1 MKAVNYK
8 SNFLKTRKTIQF
20 LSVSIFII
28 VQFSCNSSS
37 DKKEKVIVVQTPL
50 EEIIDAN
57 KKEVF
62 GLLNQTI
69 FNNSSD
75 LLPDST
81 TVTSLVKQ
89 LYGSE
94 KALWCDT
101 SILNSTATNF
111 LKIVKEASFYGLDS
125 SLYNLQELNNL
136 NDTLLRVPGN
146 KFLLAKAEWEFSK
159 SSILFFT
166 HLKYGFINHDNSDS
180 LYYQLKVDSLKQEDL
195 VQVKKSIE
203 NNELPSAIEN
213 LEPAFYEYKN
223 LVNSWKIFLQNRTI
237 SNTRIDVESL
247 KVDSFDTYIKTKE
260 ALILYGYLDTNLVKS
275 DSGWI
280 AVLKQFQ
287 LDHGL
292 KEDGRVGNASAH
304 ALSRSNEDRWLS
316 VLSSLEKLKWK
327 KREANSLIYANTPSY
342 TLKVVENNEVKEQYK
357 TIVGRTINRTP
368 VFDATMTY
376 LIVNPYWH
384 IPNSISSK
392 EILPKLKNDSS
403 HASKKGY
410 RILDKNRN
418 VVDPKTIN
426 WNNVTQS
433 SFNYRIS
440 QVRSGGTALGKV
452 KFIFAN
458 KYSIYFHDTPSKR
471 LFKNDIRA
479 YSHGCVRVQ
488 NPLNLAAYILHKQ
501 DSAMTIDSVNNLAKT
516 GVQKRFNI
524 DEEIKVYIA
533 YHSAEGT
540 NDGRMKFYRDIY
552 RKETDLKN
560 EIKKIVQE
568 NQNKTNR

>member
-1 MKAVNYK
+1 M
-8 SNFLKTRKTIQF
+8 RKIIQF

-37 DKKEKVIVVQTPL
+37 DKKEKVKEVQIPL
-50 EEIIDAN
+50 EEIIDEN
-57 KKEVF
+57 KKEIF
-62 GLLNQTI
+62 GLLNQAI

-75 LLPDST
+75 LFPDST
-81 TVTSLVKQ
+81 TLTSLVKQ
-89 LYGSE
+89 LYSSE

-101 SILNSTATNF
+101 SILNSTAINF
-111 LKIVKEASFYGLDS
+111 LKIVKDASFYGLDS
-125 SLYNLQELNNL
+125 NLYNLQELKNL

-146 KFLLAKAEWEFSK
+146 KTLLAKAEWEFSK
-159 SSILFFT
+159 SSISFFT
-166 HLKYGFINHDNSDS
+166 HLKYGFINHDISDS
-180 LYYQLKVDSLKQEDL
+180 LYYQLKVDSLKQED
-195 VQVKKSIE
+195 VEQIIKSIE
-203 NNELPSAIEN
+203 NNELPSGIES
-213 LEPAFYEYKN
+213 LEPSFYEYKN
-223 LVNSWKIFLQNRTI
+223 LINSWKIFLQNRTI
-237 SNTRIDVESL
+237 SSTRIDVESL

-260 ALILYGYLDTNLVKS
+260 ALILYGYLDTNLVKT

-292 KEDGRVGNASAH
+292 KEDGRVGGASAH

-316 VLSSLEKLKWK
+316 VMSSLETLKWK
-327 KREANSLIYANTPSY
+327 KREAKFLIYANIPSY
-342 TLKVVENNEVKEQYK
+342 TLKVVENNEIKEQYK
-357 TIVGRTINRTP
+357 TIVGRTITRTP
-368 VFDATMTY
+368 VFEAKMTY

-392 EILPKLKNDSS
+392 EILPKLKKDST

-410 RILDKNRN
+410 KILDKNKK
-418 VVDPKTIN
+418 VVDPKMIN
-426 WNNVTQS
+426 WSKVTQS
-433 SFNYRIS
+433 SFNYKIS

-458 KYSIYFHDTPSKR
+458 KHSIYFHDTPSKR
-471 LFKNDIRA
+471 LFNNDIRA

-488 NPLNLAAYILHKQ
+488 NPLNLAAYILQKQ

-516 GVQKRFNI
+516 GVQKRFDI
-524 DEEIKVYIA
+524 VEEIKVNIS

-568 NQNKTNR
+568 NQYRTNQ

>member
-1 MKAVNYK
+1 MRKAIL
-8 SNFLKTRKTIQF
+8 FF
-20 LSVSIFII
+20 SVSLII
-28 VQFSCNSSS
+28 LIQFSCNSSS
-37 DKKEKVIVVQTPL
+37 DKEENVVVVPIPL
-50 EEIIDAN
+50 EEIINVN

-62 GLLNQTI
+62 GLLNQTM
-69 FNNSSD
+69 FNNSTD
-75 LLPDST
+75 LFPDST
-81 TVTSLVKQ
+81 TVTSLVKK
-89 LYGSE
+89 LYGSK
-94 KALWCDT
+94 KALWSDT
-101 SILNSTATNF
+101 SILNSTATSF
-111 LKIVKEASFYGLDS
+111 LKIVTDAIFYGLDS
-125 SLYNLQELNNL
+125 NLYNLQELKNL
-136 NDTLLRVPGN
+136 NDTLLREPGN
-146 KFLLAKAEWEFSK
+146 KTLLAKAEWEFSK

-180 LYYQLKVDSLKQEDL
+180 LYYQLKVDSLKQEEIKQI
-195 VQVKKSIE
+195 VKSIE
-203 NNELPSAIEN
+203 NNELQSGIES
-213 LEPAFYEYKN
+213 LEPSFYEYKN
-223 LVNSWKIFLQNRTI
+223 LVNSWKTFLQNRII
-237 SNTRIDVESL
+237 SRKRIKVESL
-247 KVDSFDTYIKTKE
+247 KVDSLETYINTKK
-260 ALILYGYLDTNLVKS
+260 ALILYGYLDTNLVKT

-280 AVLKQFQ
+280 AILKQFQ

-292 KEDGRVGNASAH
+292 KEDGRVGSASAH

-316 VLSSLEKLKWK
+316 VMSSLETLKWK
-327 KREANSLIYANTPSY
+327 QREAKFLMYANIPSY

-357 TIVGRTINRTP
+357 TVVGRTINRTP
-368 VFDATMTY
+368 VFDAKMTY

-384 IPNSISSK
+384 IPHSISSK
-392 EILPKLKNDSS
+392 EILPKLKKDST

-410 RILDKNRN
+410 RILDKNRK

-426 WNNVTQS
+426 WSKVTQS
-433 SFNYRIS
+433 SFNYKIS

-458 KYSIYFHDTPSKR
+458 KHSIYFHDTPSKR

-501 DSAMTIDSVNNLAKT
+501 DSAMTIDSVNSLAKT

-524 DEEIKVYIA
+524 DAEIKVNIA

-540 NDGRMKFYRDIY
+540 NEGGIKFYRDIY

-568 NQNKTNR
+568 NPNKTNQ

>member
-1 MKAVNYK
+1 M
-8 SNFLKTRKTIQF
+8 RKIIQF

-37 DKKEKVIVVQTPL
+37 DKKEKVKEVQIPL

-57 KKEVF
+57 KKEIF
-62 GLLNQTI
+62 GLLNQTA

-75 LLPDST
+75 LFPDSIT
-81 TVTSLVKQ
+81 LTSLVKQ
-89 LYGSE
+89 LYSSE

-101 SILNSTATNF
+101 SILNSTAINF
-111 LKIVKEASFYGLDS
+111 LKIVTDASFYGLDS
-125 SLYNLQELNNL
+125 NLYNLQELKNL

-146 KFLLAKAEWEFSK
+146 KTLLAKAEWEFSK
-159 SSILFFT
+159 SSISFFT
-166 HLKYGFINHDNSDS
+166 HLKYGFINHDISDS
-180 LYYQLKVDSLKQEDL
+180 LYYQLKVDSLKQED
-195 VQVKKSIE
+195 VEQIIKSIE
-203 NNELPSAIEN
+203 NNELPSGIES
-213 LEPAFYEYKN
+213 LEPSFYEYKN
-223 LVNSWKIFLQNRTI
+223 LINSWKIFLQNRTI
-237 SNTRIDVESL
+237 SSTRIDVESL

-260 ALILYGYLDTNLVKS
+260 ALILYGYLDTNLVKT

-292 KEDGRVGNASAH
+292 KEDGRVGGASAH

-316 VLSSLEKLKWK
+316 VMSSLETLKWK
-327 KREANSLIYANTPSY
+327 KKEAKFLMYANIPSY
-342 TLKVVENNEVKEQYK
+342 TLKVVENNEIKEQYK

-368 VFDATMTY
+368 VFDAKMTY

-410 RILDKNRN
+410 RILDKNRK
-418 VVDPKTIN
+418 VVDPKMIN
-426 WNNVTQS
+426 WSKVTQS
-433 SFNYRIS
+433 SFNYKIS

-458 KYSIYFHDTPSKR
+458 KHSIYFHDTPSKR

-488 NPLNLAAYILHKQ
+488 NPLNLAAYILQKQ

-516 GVQKRFNI
+516 GVQKRFDI
-524 DEEIKVYIA
+524 VEEIKVNIS

-568 NQNKTNR
+568 NQYRTNQ

>member
-1 MKAVNYK
+1 M
-8 SNFLKTRKTIQF
+8 RKIIQF

-37 DKKEKVIVVQTPL
+37 DKKEKVKEVQIPL
-50 EEIIDAN
+50 EEIIDEN
-57 KKEVF
+57 KKEIF
-62 GLLNQTI
+62 GLLNQAI

-75 LLPDST
+75 LFPDST
-81 TVTSLVKQ
+81 TLTSLVKQ
-89 LYGSE
+89 LYSSE

-101 SILNSTATNF
+101 SILNSTAINF
-111 LKIVKEASFYGLDS
+111 LKIVKDASFYGLDS
-125 SLYNLQELNNL
+125 NLYNLQELKNL

-146 KFLLAKAEWEFSK
+146 KTLLAKAEWEFSK
-159 SSILFFT
+159 SSISFFT
-166 HLKYGFINHDNSDS
+166 HLKYGFINHDISDS
-180 LYYQLKVDSLKQEDL
+180 LYYQLKVDSLKQED
-195 VQVKKSIE
+195 VEQIIKSIE
-203 NNELPSAIEN
+203 NNELPSGIES
-213 LEPAFYEYKN
+213 LEPSFYEYKN
-223 LVNSWKIFLQNRTI
+223 LINSWKIFLQNRTI
-237 SNTRIDVESL
+237 SSTRIDVESL

-260 ALILYGYLDTNLVKS
+260 ALILYGYLDTNLVKT

-292 KEDGRVGNASAH
+292 KEDGRVGGASAH

-316 VLSSLEKLKWK
+316 VMSSLETLKWK
-327 KREANSLIYANTPSY
+327 KREAKFLIYANIPSY
-342 TLKVVENNEVKEQYK
+342 TLKVVENNEIKEQYK
-357 TIVGRTINRTP
+357 TIVGRTITRTP
-368 VFDATMTY
+368 VFEAKMTY

-392 EILPKLKNDSS
+392 EILPKLKKDST

-410 RILDKNRN
+410 KILDKNKK
-418 VVDPKTIN
+418 VVDPKMIN
-426 WNNVTQS
+426 WSKVTQS
-433 SFNYRIS
+433 SFNYKIS

-458 KYSIYFHDTPSKR
+458 KHSIYFHDTPSKR

-488 NPLNLAAYILHKQ
+488 NPLNLAAYILQKQ

-516 GVQKRFNI
+516 GVQKRFDI
-524 DEEIKVYIA
+524 VEEIKVNIS

-568 NQNKTNR
+568 NQYRTNQ

>member
-1 MKAVNYK
+1 M
-8 SNFLKTRKTIQF
+8 RKIIQF

-37 DKKEKVIVVQTPL
+37 DKKEKVKEVQIPL
-50 EEIIDAN
+50 EEIIDEN
-57 KKEVF
+57 KKEIF
-62 GLLNQTI
+62 GLLNQAI

-75 LLPDST
+75 LFPDST
-81 TVTSLVKQ
+81 TLTSLVKQ
-89 LYGSE
+89 LYSSE

-101 SILNSTATNF
+101 SILNSTAINF
-111 LKIVKEASFYGLDS
+111 LKIVTDASFYGLDS
-125 SLYNLQELNNL
+125 NLYNLQELKNL

-146 KFLLAKAEWEFSK
+146 KTLLAKAEWEFSK
-159 SSILFFT
+159 SSISFFT
-166 HLKYGFINHDNSDS
+166 HLKYGFINHDISDS
-180 LYYQLKVDSLKQEDL
+180 LYYQLKVDSLKQED
-195 VQVKKSIE
+195 VEQIIKSIE
-203 NNELPSAIEN
+203 NNELPSGIES
-213 LEPAFYEYKN
+213 LEPSFYEYKN
-223 LVNSWKIFLQNRTI
+223 LINSWKIFLQNRTI
-237 SNTRIDVESL
+237 SSTRIDVESL

-260 ALILYGYLDTNLVKS
+260 ALILYGYLDTNLVKT

-292 KEDGRVGNASAH
+292 KEDGRVGSASAH

-316 VLSSLEKLKWK
+316 VMSSLETLKWK
-327 KREANSLIYANTPSY
+327 KRKAKFLIYANIPSY
-342 TLKVVENNEVKEQYK
+342 TLKVVENNEIKEQYK
-357 TIVGRTINRTP
+357 TIVGRTITRTP
-368 VFDATMTY
+368 VFEAKMTY

-392 EILPKLKNDSS
+392 EILPKLKKDST

-410 RILDKNRN
+410 KILDKNKK
-418 VVDPKTIN
+418 VVDPKMIN
-426 WNNVTQS
+426 WSKVTQS
-433 SFNYRIS
+433 SFNYKIS

-458 KYSIYFHDTPSKR
+458 KHSIYFHDTPSKK

-501 DSAMTIDSVNNLAKT
+501 DSTMTIDSVINSAKT
-516 GVQKRFNI
+516 GVQKRFDI
-524 DEEIKVYIA
+524 VEEIKVNIS

-568 NQNKTNR
+568 NQYRTNQ

>member
-1 MKAVNYK
+1 M
-8 SNFLKTRKTIQF
+8 RKIIQF

-37 DKKEKVIVVQTPL
+37 DKKEKVKEVQIPL
-50 EEIIDAN
+50 EEMIDEN
-57 KKEVF
+57 KKEIF
-62 GLLNQTI
+62 GLLNQAI

-75 LLPDST
+75 LFPDST
-81 TVTSLVKQ
+81 TLTSLVKQ
-89 LYGSE
+89 LYSSG

-101 SILNSTATNF
+101 SILNSTAINF
-111 LKIVKEASFYGLDS
+111 LKIVTDASFFGLDS
-125 SLYNLQELNNL
+125 NLYNLQELKNL

-146 KFLLAKAEWEFSK
+146 KTLLAKAEWEFSK
-159 SSILFFT
+159 SSISFFT
-166 HLKYGFINHDNSDS
+166 HLKYGFINHDISDS
-180 LYYQLKVDSLKQEDL
+180 LYYQLKVDSLKQEDIE
-195 VQVKKSIE
+195 QIIKSIE
-203 NNELPSAIEN
+203 NNELPSGIES
-213 LEPAFYEYKN
+213 LEPSFYEYKN

-237 SNTRIDVESL
+237 SSTRIDVESL

-260 ALILYGYLDTNLVKS
+260 ALILYGYLDTNLVKT

-292 KEDGRVGNASAH
+292 KEDGRVGGASAH

-316 VLSSLEKLKWK
+316 VMSSLETLKWK
-327 KREANSLIYANTPSY
+327 KKEAKFLMYANIPSY
-342 TLKVVENNEVKEQYK
+342 TLKVVENNEIKEQYK

-368 VFDATMTY
+368 VFDAKMTY

-410 RILDKNRN
+410 RILDKNRK
-418 VVDPKTIN
+418 VVDPKMIN
-426 WNNVTQS
+426 WSKVTQS
-433 SFNYRIS
+433 SFNYKIS

-458 KYSIYFHDTPSKR
+458 KHSIYFHDTPSKR

-488 NPLNLAAYILHKQ
+488 NPLNLAAYILQKQ

-516 GVQKRFNI
+516 GVQKRFDI
-524 DEEIKVYIA
+524 IEEIKVNIS

-568 NQNKTNR
+568 NQYGTNQ

>member
-1 MKAVNYK
+1 M
-8 SNFLKTRKTIQF
+8 RKIIQF

-37 DKKEKVIVVQTPL
+37 DKKEKVKEVQIPL
-50 EEIIDAN
+50 EEIIDEN
-57 KKEVF
+57 KKEIF
-62 GLLNQTI
+62 GLLNQAI

-75 LLPDST
+75 LFPDST
-81 TVTSLVKQ
+81 TLTSLVKQ
-89 LYGSE
+89 LYSSE

-101 SILNSTATNF
+101 SILNSTAINF
-111 LKIVKEASFYGLDS
+111 LKIVTDASFYGLDS
-125 SLYNLQELNNL
+125 NLYNLQELKNL

-146 KFLLAKAEWEFSK
+146 KTLLAKAEWEFSK
-159 SSILFFT
+159 SSISFFT
-166 HLKYGFINHDNSDS
+166 HLKYGFINHDISDS
-180 LYYQLKVDSLKQEDL
+180 LYYQLKVDSLKQED
-195 VQVKKSIE
+195 VEQIIKSIE
-203 NNELPSAIEN
+203 NNELPSGIES
-213 LEPAFYEYKN
+213 LEPSFYEYKN
-223 LVNSWKIFLQNRTI
+223 LINSWKIFLQNRTI
-237 SNTRIDVESL
+237 SSTRIDVESL

-260 ALILYGYLDTNLVKS
+260 ALILYGYLDTNLVKT

-292 KEDGRVGNASAH
+292 KEDGRVGSASAH

-316 VLSSLEKLKWK
+316 VMSSLETLKWK
-327 KREANSLIYANTPSY
+327 KRKAKFLIYANIPSY
-342 TLKVVENNEVKEQYK
+342 TLKVVENNEIKEQYK
-357 TIVGRTINRTP
+357 TIVGRTITRTP
-368 VFDATMTY
+368 VFEAKMTY

-392 EILPKLKNDSS
+392 EILPKLKKDST

-410 RILDKNRN
+410 KILDKNKK
-418 VVDPKTIN
+418 VVDPKMIN
-426 WNNVTQS
+426 WSKVTQS
-433 SFNYRIS
+433 SFNYKIS

-458 KYSIYFHDTPSKR
+458 KHSIYFHDTPSKR

-501 DSAMTIDSVNNLAKT
+501 DSTMTIDSVINSAKT
-516 GVQKRFNI
+516 GVQKRFDI
-524 DEEIKVYIA
+524 VEEIKVNIS

-568 NQNKTNR
+568 NQYRTNQ